1 MTKKQFLVVQI
12 WQIKSFVSILRI
24 SFRATWEYT
33 LHYSRHKFS
42 FKTTLNANIFMD
54 LCMYIFLNFYDNHW
68 DIINFNVPGLWLCQ
82 FCQTLASFETNV
94 SKIIV
99 QFYSLNLYLLF
110 FSFRIFQ
117 ELQVKCDSVFD
128 KMHSISD
135 SAFRVNAKKSTV
147 EEAVLPLKNVG
158 F

>member
-1 MTKKQFLVVQI
+1 
-12 WQIKSFVSILRI
+12 
-24 SFRATWEYT
+24 
-33 LHYSRHKFS
+33 
-42 FKTTLNANIFMD
+42 MD
-54 LCMYIFLNFYDNHW
+54 LCMYIFLNFYHNHC
-68 DIINFNVPGLWLCQ
+68 DIINFNVP
-82 FCQTLASFETNV
+82 V

-135 SAFRVNAKKSTV
+135 SDFRVNAKKSTV